1 MITKWK
7 TQGQKSKKKT
17 TTRVPK
23 PQEEITNRI
32 EVLTIK
38 TYSFS

>member
-7 TQGQKSKKKT
+7 TQGQKSKRKT
-17 TTRVPK
+17 AKRVPK

>member
-7 TQGQKSKKKT
+7 TQGQKSKRKT
-17 TTRVPK
+17 AMRVPK
-23 PQEEITNRI
+23 AQEEITNRI

-38 TYSFS
+38 TNSFS